1 MKEKEE
7 DEERNENICP
17 QTNREQTENR
27 QSNKHSENTEFKNW
41 GHSNPLWIVG
51 GAGQYI
57 KYCQGSCNNGLKC
70 VDLFVALILVK
81 LKKKSDIF
89 SEFQAIRPPK
99 ININSF
105 FKIEYI
111 INVINNIE

>member
-1 MKEKEE
+1 MDGFCLKRGKY
-7 DEERNENICP
+7 
-17 QTNREQTENR
+17 
-27 QSNKHSENTEFKNW
+27 
-41 GHSNPLWIVG
+41 
-51 GAGQYI
+51 GQPNSLGYYKKYI

-70 VDLFVALILVK
+70 VDLFVALILVQI
-81 LKKKSDIF
+81 KKKSDIF